1 LGVGGW
7 GLEEAEME
15 IGGGGSERLM
25 IAIPIGVAV
34 FIAVTQFGGVTN
46 LLRTLN
52 LIFGDAILAARLWL
66 GI

>member
-1 LGVGGW
+1 
-7 GLEEAEME
+7 ME